1 MQDRLDDMIRRV
13 MRHTDGIRRDTA
25 VPRLAIGLT
34 RQPGKP
40 SSGVYQPMVCLTL
53 QGAKQVMIGETL
65 LRYDPACCFIASLE
79 LPATG
84 HVVEASPV
92 KPYVAIS
99 LALDHDALADLL
111 PHMPGPR
118 AAEVAAFGVTPVTPE
133 LLAAWDR
140 LLALLDAPQDVAVLG
155 PLRERELLYRLLA
168 GPQGAMLRQ
177 IARADSALS
186 QVRRAIDWIHAH
198 YDKKVRI
205 DDLAAIAGM
214 SLPSFHRHFK
224 AATAMSPLQFHKT
237 VRLQA
242 ARRLLSLSADAS
254 RAAFTVGYE
263 SASQFSREYTRMFG
277 TPPSRDSARLRAGEL
292 ERPVI

>member
-1 MQDRLDDMIRRV
+1 MQDRLDDMARRV
-13 MRHTDGIRRDTA
+13 MRHTDGIARETP
-25 VPRLAIGLT
+25 VPRLAIGT
-34 RQPGKP
+34 SRQPTALA
-40 SSGVYQPMVCLTL
+40 SGVYRPMACLIL
-53 QGAKQVMIGETL
+53 QGAKQVMIGDQL

-84 HVVEASPV
+84 RVLEASPAC
-92 KPYVAIS
+92 PFVAIS
-99 LALDHDALADLL
+99 LYLDHGALADLL
-111 PHMPGPR
+111 PLMPEPDD
-118 AAEVAAFGVTPVTPE
+118 AARAAFGVMPVTPE
-133 LLAAWDR
+133 LLVAWDQ
-140 LLALLDAPQDVAVLG
+140 LLALLDAPQDVAVLA
-155 PLRERELLYRLLA
+155 PLREREVLYRLLA

-177 IARADSALS
+177 IVRADSALS

-198 YDKKVRI
+198 YDEKVRV
-205 DDLAAIAGM
+205 DDLAAMAGM

-263 SASQFSREYTRMFG
+263 SASQFSREYTRLFG
-277 TPPSRDSARLRAGEL
+277 TPPSRDAARLRAGDV